1 MPELM
6 AAINLHI
13 LEGNDG
19 GGDGGGGGGDD
30 NDVVGVD
37 YDNDDDGYH

>member
-19 GGDGGGGGGDD
+19 GGDGGGGDD